1 MSKIDQ
7 KPKIPWWKPGMELFL
22 KLSGWI
28 GGPVIIAVFV
38 GKFLDRKY
46 NTEPWLFLLSVG
58 ISFAISMIALVRIGL
73 KEFKKIEEENRKNKG

>member
-1 MSKIDQ
+1 MIEIDQ

-58 ISFAISMIALVRIGL
+58 IAFAVSMIALVKIGF
-73 KEFKKIEEENRKNKG
+73 KEFKKIEEENRKK